1 MVVRSPFL
9 LGLSCQTLLTRVQA
23 LQAACPDADVQR
35 MVEYY
40 PSLLEVSTCCK
51 SGCLAVLYEVLLVQ
65 WTQPCLTIVDCTRM
79 LQEHKSAADVH

>member
-9 LGLSCQTLLTRVQA
+9 LGLSCHTLLTRIQA

-40 PSLLEVSTCCK
+40 PSLLEVSLCYR
-51 SGCLAVLYEVLLVQ
+51 SGFLAVLHEWLV
-65 WTQPCLTIVDCTRM
+65 
-79 LQEHKSAADVH
+79 AD